1 MRRWLLFLFCLIVAY
16 LTLFYQLGNL
26 AFVGADEPRYARI
39 GEEMVLRGSYVTPT
53 LNFHPW
59 LEKPPLLFWLE
70 AASFRV
76 FGVHEWAARLPV
88 ALLAALTTMA
98 ASVFA
103 FKLRGSRGALLTALI
118 LTTSGL
124 FFVFARAAST
134 DMPLTAMLTAAMVS
148 AFLATSQ
155 KGILWG
161 AGAGG
166 ALALAVLA
174 KGPVAVVIFGG
185 VFLFYCLLIQKQ
197 PWNWKQSALGVV
209 VFLAVALPWFWRVW
223 LENGSNFVATFWL
236 NHHLARFIS
245 GLHHHSQPFW
255 YYLLILLIGFFP
267 WVFFL
272 TSAAAR
278 LWQDRQRMAEE
289 GRRAQLFLWLWVVIP
304 LLFFSLSESKLAGY
318 ILPVFPA
325 LAVIVA
331 LEWDRYLERDPI
343 SSRAMGGQLMALVGC
358 AFLLALALPL
368 GFHFHYR
375 SAATGGLLSVPIL
388 AGVLWAG
395 YEFRRQRPVP
405 SFLALA
411 AGMAIFAAFAFWRAA
426 PVVGDY
432 HSARDLSKLSRS
444 FVSKEEP
451 LILYRY
457 FHHTAQYY
465 TGYRTTQESLPDL
478 QSLQDYLVA
487 HPQTHYYLLTQEAG
501 WQDLKSF
508 PASHLIQVEGN
519 LYLLKIIAR
528 QGRSGL
534 GATKRS
540 SPNSRFSLFGEP
552 DFLTILNL
560 AALPLFG

>member
-1 MRRWLLFLFCLIVAY
+1 MSRWPLFLFCLIVAY

-76 FGVHEWAARLPV
+76 LGVHEWAARLPV
-88 ALLAALTTMA
+88 ALLAVLTTLA
-98 ASVFA
+98 IGFFS
-103 FKLRGSRGALLTALI
+103 FKLMGWRGAILTTLI

-134 DMPLTAMLTAAMVS
+134 DMPLVAMLTVAMVS
-148 AFLATSQ
+148 AFVATSQ
-155 KGILWG
+155 KGVLWG

-174 KGPVAVVIFGG
+174 KGPVAVVLFGG
-185 VFLFYCLLIQKQ
+185 VFLFYCLLIQEL
-197 PWNWKQSALGVV
+197 PWNWKQSALGVM
-209 VFLAVALPWFWRVW
+209 VFLAVALPWFWKVW

-245 GLHHHSQPFW
+245 DLHHHSEPFW
-255 YYLLILLIGFFP
+255 YYLLIVLIGFFP

-272 TSAAAR
+272 ASAVTR
-278 LWQDRQRMAEE
+278 LWRDRKRMTEE
-289 GRRAQLFLWLWVVIP
+289 GSRAQLLLWLWVVIP

-331 LEWDRYLERDPI
+331 LEWDRYLGRDRI
-343 SSRAMGGQLMALVGC
+343 SSRAMGGQLITLIGC

-375 SAATGGLLSVPIL
+375 SPATGGLLS
-388 AGVLWAG
+388 
-395 YEFRRQRPVP
+395 
-405 SFLALA
+405 
-411 AGMAIFAAFAFWRAA
+411 
-426 PVVGDY
+426 
-432 HSARDLSKLSRS
+432 
-444 FVSKEEP
+444 
-451 LILYRY
+451 
-457 FHHTAQYY
+457 
-465 TGYRTTQESLPDL
+465 LP
-478 QSLQDYLVA
+478 
-487 HPQTHYYLLTQEAG
+487 HP
-501 WQDLKSF
+501 
-508 PASHLIQVEGN
+508 
-519 LYLLKIIAR
+519 
-528 QGRSGL
+528 GRGTL
-534 GATKRS
+534 GR
-540 SPNSRFSLFGEP
+540 L
-552 DFLTILNL
+552 
-560 AALPLFG
+560 